1 MTTNIRRFE
10 VGNTYAV
17 FHLLSDDLDTVTVAA
32 REGNRVTFTDGRGG
46 IALRSVGP
54 HGDEETIRLGE
65 VGPVELCVY
74 AHCARKQQG
83 AKHDHER
90 RSIETGAGC
99 A

>member
-65 VGPVELCVY
+65 VGPVATGGVVRV
-74 AHCARKQQG
+74 CALRKE
-83 AKHDHER
+83 AT
-90 RSIETGAGC
+90 RSEA
-99 A
+99 

>member
-32 REGNRVTFTDGRGG
+32 REGNRVTFTDGCGG

-65 VGPVELCVY
+65 VGPVATGGVVRV
-74 AHCARKQQG
+74 CALRKE
-83 AKHDHER
+83 AT
-90 RSIETGAGC
+90 RSEA
-99 A
+99 

>member
-17 FHLLSDDLDTVTVAA
+17 FHLLSDDFDTVTVAA

-54 HGDEETIRLGE
+54 RGDEETIRLGE
-65 VGPVELCVY
+65 VGPVATGGVVRV
-74 AHCARKQQG
+74 CALRKE
-83 AKHDHER
+83 AT
-90 RSIETGAGC
+90 RSEA
-99 A
+99 

>member
-32 REGNRVTFTDGRGG
+32 RDGNRVTFTDGRGG

-65 VGPVELCVY
+65 VGPVATGGVVRV
-74 AHCARKQQG
+74 CALRKE
-83 AKHDHER
+83 AT
-90 RSIETGAGC
+90 RSES
-99 A
+99 